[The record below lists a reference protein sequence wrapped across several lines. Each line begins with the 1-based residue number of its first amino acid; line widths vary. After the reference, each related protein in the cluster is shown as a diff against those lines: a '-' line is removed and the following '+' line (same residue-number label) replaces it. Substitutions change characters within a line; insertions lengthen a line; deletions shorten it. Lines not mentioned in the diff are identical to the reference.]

1 MAVSTPHIRRAAAM
15 AGAALLAVSL
25 TAPAAA
31 AGTAG
36 AIPASQTSTS
46 SQFNTLAELQQ
57 ARGLS
62 GTVRTAGDEYPG
74 DGAGMTYTVT
84 STRPTDETANVAM
97 PLADGQWAVPQGF
110 ASAPSTQS
118 NAAATEDLINRGQ
131 TFVDAGTQLQWDASR
146 PTPLTGKVIH
156 SVNSAP
162 YAVTCSSFVGMAL
175 MGWTYD
181 STTYV
186 ADQNS
191 KVGYGVDFGPDA
203 IGSPMWQANNLASW
217 FYANGDLW
225 LDTDGQYQ
233 RGDVLFFSS
242 HNPTVTPGTAEGA
255 RSTFGNVYHVA
266 IYLGDG
272 MLMHSTGRAAGQGVH
287 VSKMGTSLEAD
298 LSFVAR
304 PNLGGTSS
312 QGASSNGA
320 APASAGQGQQG
331 AGQPGASQGA
341 TEAETQVQG
350 AAPSE
355 GADAGQAADGGQ
367 SSASQAGQA
376 EQGQQGSD
384 QAGQGQQGSGQ
395 GGQPSEQASAGTGA
409 AAPGASQGPLPDA
422 APTPQDSAVAVIA
435 ASDVEGDVPHSPQPQ
450 AAAPKQGQD
459 EGQQLPMTGA
469 SIAGAVIATLLV
481 ATGAAVILARRVGA
495 RRAAVSVSSTAGRWR
510 R

>member
-1 MAVSTPHIRRAAAM
+1 M

-25 TAPAAA
+25 TAPTAA

-46 SQFNTLAELQQ
+46 QFDTLAELQQ

-84 STRPTDETANVAM
+84 PTRPTDETANVAM

-110 ASAPSTQS
+110 STAPSTQS
-118 NAAATEDLINRGQ
+118 SSAATEDLINRGQ

-156 SVNSAP
+156 SVNTAP

-186 ADQNS
+186 AGENT

-225 LDTDGQYQ
+225 LDTEGQYQ

-287 VSKMGTSLEAD
+287 VSKMGSSLEAD

-312 QGASSNGA
+312 QGTASNGA
-320 APASAGQGQQG
+320 AAASAVQDQQG
-331 AGQPGASQGA
+331 AGQAGAPQGVTDSDSVAQDAAPSQGA
-341 TEAETQVQG
+341 EVSQG
-350 AAPSE
+350 TDT
-355 GADAGQAADGGQ
+355 GQGDDGGQAADGGRP
-367 SSASQAGQA
+367 SESQAD
-376 EQGQQGSD
+376 QGQQGSD
-384 QAGQGQQGSGQ
+384 RGEQDSASTGSAFQG
-395 GGQPSEQASAGTGA
+395 A
-409 AAPGASQGPLPDA
+409 LPDA
-422 APTPQDSAVAVIA
+422 APTPQNSAVAVIA

-450 AAAPKQGQD
+450 AAAPKQDQD
-459 EGQQLPMTGA
+459 GGQQLPMTGA
-469 SIAGAVIATLLV
+469 SIAGAVVTTLLV
-481 ATGAAVILARRVGA
+481 AAGAAFILARRVGA
-495 RRAAVSVSSTAGRWR
+495 RRAAVSVSWTGGRWR